1 MGNSKG
7 SAGWLLPVPG
17 FSTLVT
23 RPDGVFV
30 ASAGGPVTS
39 EGAGI
44 CASGVWAEDAATA
57 NANRATEKRIR
68 IRLLYGVIP
77 NSVPQ
82 VRVRLLD
89 ANLGRGRFGMQEPNL
104 DFPVSSFAI
113 QVSSFRTQFRVSSFK
128 FPVQIQL
135 LS

>member
-30 ASAGGPVTS
+30 ASAGGAVTS

-57 NANRATEKRIR
+57 NANTATEIRIR
-68 IRLLYGVIP
+68 IRLLYGVLM
-77 NSVPQ
+77 SVRMSQSFPIQ
-82 VRVRLLD
+82 DEPEGGGSFQYKMSLERV
-89 ANLGRGRFGMQEPNL
+89 AC
-104 DFPVSSFAI
+104 
-113 QVSSFRTQFRVSSFK
+113 
-128 FPVQIQL
+128 
-135 LS
+135 